1 MKLELLI
8 DSAFC
13 RCQTCGN
20 MNQLIFYCPR
30 SQNFLLYYGAMS
42 KFFFLPFLVDRS
54 LPRANTMPGGTNCP
68 ERLETTPVKPNLE
81 RSKTERRKQSIPH
94 DDPTAQLFDDKIS
107 DKQKV

>member
-1 MKLELLI
+1 
-8 DSAFC
+8 
-13 RCQTCGN
+13 
-20 MNQLIFYCPR
+20 
-30 SQNFLLYYGAMS
+30 
-42 KFFFLPFLVDRS
+42 
-54 LPRANTMPGGTNCP
+54 MPGGTNCP